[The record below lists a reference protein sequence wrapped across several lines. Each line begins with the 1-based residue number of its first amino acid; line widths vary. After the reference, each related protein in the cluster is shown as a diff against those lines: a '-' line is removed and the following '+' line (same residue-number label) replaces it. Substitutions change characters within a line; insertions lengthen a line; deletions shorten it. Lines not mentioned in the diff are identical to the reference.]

1 MHFLVCLNLRKIP
14 TLSAIHRRLQ
24 KQLYIKKKKS
34 VQLMFIHHNKWYYS
48 LEKLLPM
55 PEIFISV
62 LSESSMKRRRKWENR
77 GLAYR
82 VST

>member
-1 MHFLVCLNLRKIP
+1 MHFLVRLNLRKTP
-14 TLSAIHRRLQ
+14 TLGAFHRRLQ
-24 KQLYIKKKKS
+24 K
-34 VQLMFIHHNKWYYS
+34 QLMFIHHNKWYYS

-82 VST
+82 VSTSFMH

>member
-1 MHFLVCLNLRKIP
+1 MHFLVRLNLRKTP
-14 TLSAIHRRLQ
+14 TLSAFHRRLQ
-24 KQLYIKKKKS
+24 KQLYIKKS
-34 VQLMFIHHNKWYYS
+34 VQLMSIHHNKWYSS